1 MNLNLLAVKSMA
13 DDVILKAQQTSEIET
28 RALEL
33 VNMSKELHKLSVE
46 LRLQA
51 EELLAVISRK

>member
-46 LRLQA
+46 LRFEA

>member
-13 DDVILKAQQTSEIET
+13 DDVILKAQQTSEIQA

-33 VNMSKELHKLSVE
+33 VNMSKDLHRLSVE

>member
-51 EELLAVISRK
+51 KELLAVISRK